1 MGRLAPIPVR
11 LHARAVTRAI
21 DNPPPERP
29 ARGAEGRARGAATQP
44 PSRPLAGEA
53 PHETE
58 TGTWG
63 PGEVAAHLRGRD
75 DLRQY
80 LDAIND
86 VDPGDGSLIRAAL
99 NDIARAYGLTRLAR
113 ETGLSRVGIYK
124 ALAANRNPTFSTL
137 MRIARALGLRLRV
150 TM

>member
-1 MGRLAPIPVR
+1 M
-11 LHARAVTRAI
+11 TRGI
-21 DNPPPERP
+21 DSPPPERP
-29 ARGAEGRARGAATQP
+29 ARGADARARGAGTQP

-53 PHETE
+53 PHET
-58 TGTWG
+58 GTWG
-63 PGEVAAHLRGRD
+63 PGEVAAHLRARE

-80 LDAIND
+80 LDAIDD

-99 NDIARAYGLTRLAR
+99 NDIARAYGVTRLAR